1 MDVLRFECPHETG
14 DYDFRLTVSTATIE
28 YAWERFERRVKD
40 RSKSYCEYKSERE
53 GKLSLLCPWKREE
66 ELQTLNPDVLQTE
79 WYEKQPVLFETCEYQ
94 FAVEFNHL
102 HDTSDGKHLPK
113 VKHRMKSVGEGFK
126 FYPNGRHS
134 GILVGSIDF
143 LNSPGKFSFSFEYRD
158 EENHVATEQIEM
170 YVASPKL
177 DTKNDLQQITELIN
191 QEYENYVFD
200 YLTLTFSS
208 FSLVRAERN
217 NNIIWLSI
225 FKNVVDEYFR
235 SVRFVMSRPN
245 NKPVR
250 KIYYSRPERIRRWSP
265 QQEERYR
272 DLGKDA
278 EMHFFRYEQTEN
290 TVNTRENRFV
300 KYSLHVLGK
309 KFREVFAEVSSL
321 YKDMDK
327 EERKSL
333 QNYNKVFRQLETS
346 SFFSKVG
353 EFEGFRQES
362 AILQQRS
369 GYSQV
374 YKAWLMLK
382 SSLELVDGKT
392 DIGMKKIWELY
403 EIWCFLVMKRLIAKV
418 LGLDLNDAEHIHENK
433 SEMLNTMLRSE
444 MSHSVDFHNPI
455 NGDIVRLEYQ
465 HTYNRSSKEFKTTTT
480 EQRPDIVV
488 TITKPDGFV
497 LTYLYDAKYRVQD
510 DKNDGELDEG
520 ADIDIADYP
529 LPDAINQMHR
539 YRDAIYY
546 AMKEDERPR
555 GKEIIGG
562 YILFPGRT
570 EGDAVENRYFYKS
583 IKQVNIGA
591 FPLLPADKDRKD
603 DIVLCDL
610 LERHLKEILLD
621 DTAYEQ
627 IKDSIPQKG
636 LTYNRDAAYN
646 NWRARYYLERY
657 PEADILIG
665 SYHDEAHLEW
675 IKQQGLYNIRLGSM
689 RDGALPR
696 EELDKYNV
704 RFLLLYKEGDEYL
717 NEYLVYKINGT
728 KEMRPSDMVKS
739 SYPKAPKYSYECYI
753 IDEEI
758 DIGEYDVFRITSKA
772 RTDKTYK
779 EFSPIF
785 LKGSKMMEYRKG

>member
-14 DYDFRLTVSTATIE
+14 NYDFRLTISTATIE

-40 RSKSYCEYKSERE
+40 RSLSYCEYRSLRE
-53 GKLSLLCPWKREE
+53 GKLSLLYPKKWADG
-66 ELQTLNPDVLQTE
+66 LQEQNPEVFQTE
-79 WYEKQPVLFETCEYQ
+79 WREKHPVLFETCEYQ

-102 HDTSDGKHLPK
+102 YDTSNTKFQPK
-113 VKHRMKSVGEGFK
+113 VKHRLKSLGEGFK
-126 FYPNGRHS
+126 FYPNGKHS

-143 LNSPGKFSFSFEYRD
+143 LNSPGKFSFAFEYRN
-158 EENHVATEQIEM
+158 EENHVTTEQLEM

-177 DTKNDLQQITELIN
+177 DTKSDLQQITALIN

-208 FSLVRAERN
+208 FSLVRTVRN

-235 SVRFVMSRPN
+235 SVRFIMSRPN
-245 NKPVR
+245 NKPIR
-250 KIYYSRPERIRRWSP
+250 KTYYSRPERIRRWSP

-278 EMHFFRYEQTEN
+278 EMHFFRNERIEN
-290 TVNTRENRFV
+290 TINTRENRFV

-309 KFREVFAEVSSL
+309 KFREVFAEVSSI
-321 YKDMDK
+321 YKDMDYD
-327 EERKSL
+327 ERKAL
-333 QNYNKVFRQLETS
+333 QGYNKLFKQLETA

-362 AILQQRS
+362 AILQQRN
-369 GYSQV
+369 GYSQI

-382 SSLELVDGKT
+382 NSLELVDGKT

-418 LGLDLNDAEHIHENK
+418 LGIDLNDTDNIHENK
-433 SEMLNTMLRSE
+433 SEMLNTMLKSE
-444 MSHSVDFHNPI
+444 MSHSVEFINSS
-455 NGDIVRLEYQ
+455 NGDVVRLEYQ

-488 TITKPDGFV
+488 TIKKPDGFV

-520 ADIDIADYP
+520 VDIDLADYP

-546 AMKEDERPR
+546 AIKEDERPR

-570 EGDAVENRYFYKS
+570 EGNSIENRYFYKS

-591 FPLLPADKDRKD
+591 FPLLPADENHKE
-603 DIVLCDL
+603 DIVTCNL
-610 LERHLKEILLD
+610 LEKHLEEILLD
-621 DTAYEQ
+621 NTAYEQ
-627 IKDSIPQKG
+627 IKNSIPQKG
-636 LTYNRDAAYN
+636 LQYSLRPNKEESLVLVGYAKPKDKDIILKNAIYYTRAEFEPGSLRLRPGFEWTKYLLIHDAQN
-646 NWRARYYLERY
+646 IERKLYLLTEKGPRIVSKQALVDMGFN
-657 PEADILIG
+657 PSHGEFFFVFDIVDTEHPILIEP
-665 SYHDEAHLEW
+665 SLHLPN
-675 IKQQGLYNIRLGSM
+675 IKAKYEPYFLTLK
-689 RDGALPR
+689 
-696 EELDKYNV
+696 ELMK
-704 RFLLLYKEGDEYL
+704 L
-717 NEYLVYKINGT
+717 
-728 KEMRPSDMVKS
+728 
-739 SYPKAPKYSYECYI
+739 
-753 IDEEI
+753 
-758 DIGEYDVFRITSKA
+758 
-772 RTDKTYK
+772 
-779 EFSPIF
+779 
-785 LKGSKMMEYRKG
+785 

>member
-1 MDVLRFECPHETG
+1 MDVLRFECPHENG
-14 DYDFRLTVSTATIE
+14 GYDFKLTISTTSIE

-40 RSKSYCEYKSERE
+40 RAVSYCEYRSLRE
-53 GKLSLLCPWKREE
+53 GKLSLLCPWEAQRGLQ
-66 ELQTLNPDVLQTE
+66 ELIPDVLQSE
-79 WYEKQPVLFETCEYQ
+79 WRERHPILFETCVYQ

-102 HDTSDGKHLPK
+102 YDTSDYKHLPK
-113 VKHRMKSVGEGFK
+113 VKHRMKAVGEGFK
-126 FYPNGRHS
+126 FYANGRHS

-143 LNSPGKFSFSFEYRD
+143 LNSPGKFSFAFEYRD
-158 EENHVATEQIEM
+158 EDNHIACEQIEM

-177 DTKNDLQQITELIN
+177 DTKNDLQQITALIN

-208 FSLVRAERN
+208 FSLKRAERN

-235 SVRFVMSRPN
+235 SVKFIMSRPN

-250 KIYYSRPERIRRWSP
+250 KIYHARPDRIRRWNP

-278 EMHFFRYEQTEN
+278 EMHYFRYEQIEN

-309 KFREVFAEVSSL
+309 KFREVFAEVSSI

-327 EERKSL
+327 DERESL
-333 QNYNKVFRQLETS
+333 LNYHKMFKQLESS
-346 SFFSKVG
+346 SFFSRVG
-353 EFEGFRQES
+353 NFEGFRQES

-369 GYSQV
+369 GYSQI
-374 YKAWLMLK
+374 YKTWLMLK

-403 EIWCFLVMKRLIAKV
+403 EIWCFLIMKRLIAKV
-418 LGLDLNDAEHIHENK
+418 LDLDLNDSEHIHENK
-433 SEMLNTMLRSE
+433 AEMLNTMLKSE
-444 MSHSVDFHNPI
+444 MSHSVEFLNDK

-465 HTYNRSSKEFKTTTT
+465 HTYNRNSKEFKTTTT

-488 TITKPDGFV
+488 TIKKPDGFV

-510 DKNDGELDEG
+510 DKNDVDLDEG

-529 LPDAINQMHR
+529 MPDAINQMHR

-570 EGDAVENRYFYKS
+570 EGESVENRYFYKS

-591 FPLLPADKDRKD
+591 FPLLPADEKHKADL
-603 DIVLCDL
+603 VLCDL
-610 LERHLKEILLD
+610 LENHLYEILLH

-636 LTYNRDAAYN
+636 LQYSLR
-646 NWRARYYLERY
+646 
-657 PEADILIG
+657 P
-665 SYHDEAHLEW
+665 
-675 IKQQGLYNIRLGSM
+675 
-689 RDGALPR
+689 
-696 EELDKYNV
+696 
-704 RFLLLYKEGDEYL
+704 KEGDSLVLVGYVKNKDKNKLLNKSIYYTRAEFEKGSLHLKPGFEWTKYL
-717 NEYLVYKINGT
+717 LLHDAHNAERTLYLLSEKG
-728 KEMRPSDMVKS
+728 P
-739 SYPKAPKYSYECYI
+739 
-753 IDEEI
+753 
-758 DIGEYDVFRITSKA
+758 RIVSKQ
-772 RTDKTYK
+772 TL
-779 EFSPIF
+779 ENMGFSPSHGEFFFVFDIEDTQHPIVIEPNVILPNVKAKYDPYF
-785 LKGSKMMEYRKG
+785 ISFSDLIQEQKK

>member
-1 MDVLRFECPHETG
+1 MDVLRFECPHESG
-14 DYDFRLTVSTATIE
+14 NYDYRLTISTATIE

-40 RSKSYCEYKSERE
+40 RSLTYCEYKSIRE
-53 GKLSLLCPWKREE
+53 GKLSLLNPRKLADG
-66 ELQTLNPDVLQTE
+66 LQEQNPEVLQTV
-79 WYEKQPVLFETCEYQ
+79 WYEKHPVLFETCEYQ

-102 HDTSDGKHLPK
+102 YDTSNAKLQPK
-113 VKHRMKSVGEGFK
+113 VKHRIKSVREGFK
-126 FYPNGRHS
+126 FYPNGTHS

-143 LNSPGKFSFSFEYRD
+143 LNSPGKFRFTFEYRD
-158 EENHVATEQIEM
+158 EENHMATEQIEM

-177 DTKNDLQQITELIN
+177 DTKNDLQQITSLIN

-208 FSLVRAERN
+208 YSLVRAERN

-235 SVRFVMSRPN
+235 SVRYIISRPN

-278 EMHFFRYEQTEN
+278 EMHFFRYAQTEN
-290 TVNTRENRFV
+290 TINTRENRFV

-309 KFREVFAEVSSL
+309 KFREVFAEVSSI
-321 YKDMDK
+321 YKDMDMD
-327 EERKSL
+327 ERKAL
-333 QNYNKVFRQLETS
+333 QEYNKLFRHLESS
-346 SFFSKVG
+346 SFFNKVG

-362 AILQQRS
+362 AIMQQRS
-369 GYSQV
+369 GYSQI

-418 LGLDLNDAEHIHENK
+418 LGLDINDIEHIKENK
-433 SEMLNTMLRSE
+433 SEMLNTMLKSE
-444 MSHSVDFHNPI
+444 VSHSVEFLNST
-455 NGDIVRLEYQ
+455 NGDVIRLEYQ

-488 TITKPDGFV
+488 TIKKSDGFV

-510 DKNDGELDEG
+510 DKKDGELDEG
-520 ADIDIADYP
+520 VNIDLADYP

-546 AMKEDERPR
+546 AMREDERPR

-583 IKQVNIGA
+583 IKLVNIGA
-591 FPLLPADKDRKD
+591 FPLLPADEDHKEDL
-603 DIVLCDL
+603 VMCNL
-610 LERHLKEILLD
+610 LEGHLRDIILNNSV
-621 DTAYEQ
+621 YEQ

-636 LTYNRDAAYN
+636 LRYQENSNGNGVALVMLENYDIKQKGFENGKIAIPIKLTESGMNLIENQANIHFVLFHNRKKDENKHLFKVEGIVRILSKDNAEN
-646 NWRARYYLERY
+646 DGYYLV
-657 PEADILIG
+657 
-665 SYHDEAHLEW
+665 
-675 IKQQGLYNIRLGSM
+675 Q
-689 RDGALPR
+689 
-696 EELDKYNV
+696 
-704 RFLLLYKEGDEYL
+704 
-717 NEYLVYKINGT
+717 
-728 KEMRPSDMVKS
+728 
-739 SYPKAPKYSYECYI
+739 PKAKRYLCV
-753 IDEEI
+753 EI
-758 DIGEYDVFRITSKA
+758 DITREIDSSKLNPSKDNITYDENTERYDSQYSTLDILSQNN
-772 RTDKTYK
+772 
-779 EFSPIF
+779 
-785 LKGSKMMEYRKG
+785 G

>member
-14 DYDFRLTVSTATIE
+14 NYDFRLTISTATIE

-40 RSKSYCEYKSERE
+40 RSLSYCEYRSLRE
-53 GKLSLLCPWKREE
+53 GKLSLLYPKKWADG
-66 ELQTLNPDVLQTE
+66 LQEQNPEVFQTE
-79 WYEKQPVLFETCEYQ
+79 WREKHPVLFETCEYQ

-102 HDTSDGKHLPK
+102 YDTSNTKFQPK
-113 VKHRMKSVGEGFK
+113 VKHRLKSLGEGFK
-126 FYPNGRHS
+126 FYPNGKHS

-143 LNSPGKFSFSFEYRD
+143 LNSPGKFSFAFEYRN
-158 EENHVATEQIEM
+158 EENHVTTEQLEM

-177 DTKNDLQQITELIN
+177 DTKSDLQQITALIN

-208 FSLVRAERN
+208 FSLVRTERN

-235 SVRFVMSRPN
+235 SVRFIMSRPN
-245 NKPVR
+245 NKPIR
-250 KIYYSRPERIRRWSP
+250 KTYYSRPERIRRWSP

-278 EMHFFRYEQTEN
+278 EMHFFRNERIEN
-290 TVNTRENRFV
+290 TINTREYRFV

-309 KFREVFAEVSSL
+309 KFREVFAEVSSI
-321 YKDMDK
+321 YKDMDYD
-327 EERKSL
+327 ERKAL
-333 QNYNKVFRQLETS
+333 QGYNKLFRQLETA

-362 AILQQRS
+362 AILQQRN
-369 GYSQV
+369 GYSQI

-382 SSLELVDGKT
+382 NSLELVDGKT

-418 LGLDLNDAEHIHENK
+418 LGIDLNDTDNIHENK
-433 SEMLNTMLRSE
+433 SEMLNTMLKSE
-444 MSHSVDFHNPI
+444 MSHSVEFINSS
-455 NGDIVRLEYQ
+455 NGDVVRLEYQ

-488 TITKPDGFV
+488 TIKKPDGFV

-520 ADIDIADYP
+520 VDIDLADYP

-546 AMKEDERPR
+546 AIKEDERPR

-570 EGDAVENRYFYKS
+570 EGNSIENRYFYKS

-591 FPLLPADKDRKD
+591 FPLLPADENHKE
-603 DIVLCDL
+603 DIVTCNL
-610 LERHLKEILLD
+610 LEKHLEEILLD
-621 DTAYEQ
+621 NTAYEQ
-627 IKDSIPQKG
+627 IKNSIPQKG
-636 LTYNRDAAYN
+636 LQYSLRPNKEESLVLVGYAKPKDKDIILKNAIYYTRAEFEPGSLRLRPGFEWTKYLLIHDAQN
-646 NWRARYYLERY
+646 IERKLYLLTEKGPRIVSKQALVDMGFN
-657 PEADILIG
+657 PSHGEFFFVFDIVDTEHPILIEP
-665 SYHDEAHLEW
+665 SLHLPN
-675 IKQQGLYNIRLGSM
+675 IKAKYEPYFLTLK
-689 RDGALPR
+689 
-696 EELDKYNV
+696 ELMK
-704 RFLLLYKEGDEYL
+704 L
-717 NEYLVYKINGT
+717 
-728 KEMRPSDMVKS
+728 
-739 SYPKAPKYSYECYI
+739 
-753 IDEEI
+753 
-758 DIGEYDVFRITSKA
+758 
-772 RTDKTYK
+772 
-779 EFSPIF
+779 
-785 LKGSKMMEYRKG
+785 

>member
-14 DYDFRLTVSTATIE
+14 NYDFRLTISTATIE

-40 RSKSYCEYKSERE
+40 RSLSYCEYRSLRE
-53 GKLSLLCPWKREE
+53 GKLSLLYPKKWADG
-66 ELQTLNPDVLQTE
+66 LQEQNPEVFQTE
-79 WYEKQPVLFETCEYQ
+79 WREKHPVLFETCEYQ

-102 HDTSDGKHLPK
+102 YDTSNTKFQPK
-113 VKHRMKSVGEGFK
+113 VKHRLKSLGEGFK
-126 FYPNGRHS
+126 FYPNGKHS

-143 LNSPGKFSFSFEYRD
+143 LNSPGKFSFAFEYRN
-158 EENHVATEQIEM
+158 EENHVTTEQLEM

-177 DTKNDLQQITELIN
+177 DTKSDLQQITALIN

-208 FSLVRAERN
+208 FSLVRTERN

-235 SVRFVMSRPN
+235 SVRFIMSRPN
-245 NKPVR
+245 NKPIR
-250 KIYYSRPERIRRWSP
+250 KTYYSRPERIRRWSP

-278 EMHFFRYEQTEN
+278 EMHFFRNERIEN
-290 TVNTRENRFV
+290 TINTRENRFV

-309 KFREVFAEVSSL
+309 KFREVFAEVSSI
-321 YKDMDK
+321 YKDMDYD
-327 EERKSL
+327 ERKAL
-333 QNYNKVFRQLETS
+333 QGYNKLFRQLETA

-362 AILQQRS
+362 AILQQRN
-369 GYSQV
+369 GYSQI

-382 SSLELVDGKT
+382 NSLELVDGKT

-418 LGLDLNDAEHIHENK
+418 LGIDLNDTDNIHENK
-433 SEMLNTMLRSE
+433 SEMLNTMLKSE
-444 MSHSVDFHNPI
+444 MSHSVEFINSS
-455 NGDIVRLEYQ
+455 NGDVVRLEYQ

-488 TITKPDGFV
+488 TIKKPDGFI

-520 ADIDIADYP
+520 VDIDLADYP

-546 AMKEDERPR
+546 AIKEDERPR

-570 EGDAVENRYFYKS
+570 EGNSIENRYFYKS

-591 FPLLPADKDRKD
+591 FPLLPADENHKE
-603 DIVLCDL
+603 DIVTCNL
-610 LERHLKEILLD
+610 LEKHLEEILLD
-621 DTAYEQ
+621 NTAYEQ
-627 IKDSIPQKG
+627 IKNSIPQKG
-636 LTYNRDAAYN
+636 LQYSLRPNKEESLVLVGYAKPKDKDIILKNAIYYTRAEFEPGSLRLRPGFEWTKYLLIHDAQN
-646 NWRARYYLERY
+646 IERKLYLLTEKGPRIVSKQALVDMGFN
-657 PEADILIG
+657 PSHGEFFFVFDIVDTEHPILIEP
-665 SYHDEAHLEW
+665 SLHLPN
-675 IKQQGLYNIRLGSM
+675 IKAKYEPYFLTL
-689 RDGALPR
+689 
-696 EELDKYNV
+696 EELMK
-704 RFLLLYKEGDEYL
+704 L
-717 NEYLVYKINGT
+717 
-728 KEMRPSDMVKS
+728 
-739 SYPKAPKYSYECYI
+739 
-753 IDEEI
+753 
-758 DIGEYDVFRITSKA
+758 
-772 RTDKTYK
+772 
-779 EFSPIF
+779 
-785 LKGSKMMEYRKG
+785 